1 MSKFFSNFARQ
12 KRRDLIQK
20 TNALPDTQA
29 VITYNIIRLK
39 EMITVTNLAIQ
50 FGKRVLYK
58 DVNIKFTQGNI
69 YGVIGA
75 NGAGKSTLLKAISGE
90 LEPNKGSVEL
100 GPGERLSVLDQDHFK
115 YDEYSVMDTVL
126 MGHQPLWE
134 NMKEREALYMKED
147 FNDEDGNRVAELEE
161 KFAEMD
167 GWNAESDAAQMLSNL
182 GIKEHLHSKQ
192 MSELSNN
199 EKVRVML
206 AKALFGNPDNLLLD
220 EPTNDLDLDTVQ
232 WLEEYLSNVEQ
243 TVLVVSHDRHFLD
256 AVSTQTVDIDFGKV
270 TVFSGNYSFWYESSQ
285 LALRQAQNQRQKA
298 EEKRKELE
306 EFIRRFSANVAKSK
320 QTTSRKKMLAK
331 LNVEE
336 IRPSSRKYPGIIF
349 QMEREP
355 GNQILEVEGLKA
367 VDADGTVLFD
377 NVNFNIEKG
386 QKVVFLSHNPK
397 AMTALFEI
405 INGNRKAEAGTFK
418 WGVTIT
424 TAYLPLDNTDFFKS
438 EMNLV
443 DWLSQFG
450 TGNEVVMKGFLGRM
464 LFSGEEV
471 LKKVNVLSGG
481 EKMRCMIARMQLK
494 NANCLILDTPTN
506 HLDLESIQAFNN
518 NLVGFKGNI
527 LFSSHEHE
535 FIQTVADRIIELT
548 PKGTIDKLMQYD
560 DYIYDEQL
568 KEQRNK
574 MYE

>member
-1 MSKFFSNFARQ
+1 
-12 KRRDLIQK
+12 
-20 TNALPDTQA
+20 
-29 VITYNIIRLK
+29 
-39 EMITVTNLAIQ
+39 MITVSNLAIQ

-58 DVNIKFTQGNI
+58 DVNLKFTHGNI
-69 YGVIGA
+69 YGIIGA
-75 NGAGKSTLLKAISGE
+75 NGAGKSTFLRAISGD

-100 GPGERLSVLDQDHFK
+100 GPGERLSVLEQDHFK
-115 YDEYSVMDTVL
+115 YDEFRVMDTVL

-134 NMKEREALYMKED
+134 NMKERERLYSKEEMTE
-147 FNDEDGNRVAELEE
+147 EDGNRAADLEL
-161 KFAEMD
+161 KFAEMN
-167 GWNAESDAAQMLSNL
+167 GWEAESNAAQLLQNL
-182 GIKEHLHSKQ
+182 GVAEDKHDKLVG
-192 MSELSNN
+192 ELSNT

-220 EPTNDLDLDTVQ
+220 EPTNDLDLDTVE

-270 TVFSGNYSFWYESSQ
+270 TMFAGNYSFWYESSQ
-285 LALRQAQNQRQKA
+285 LALRQAQNQKMKA
-298 EEKRKELE
+298 EEKKKQLE

-320 QTTSRKKMLAK
+320 QTTSRKKMLEK

-367 VDADGTVLFD
+367 VDEDGTVLFD
-377 NVNFNIEKG
+377 NVNFNIEKDE
-386 QKVVFLSHNPK
+386 KVVFLSHNPK

-405 INGNRKAEAGTFK
+405 INGNRKADAGDYK

-424 TAYLPLDNTDFFKS
+424 TAYLPLDNTEFFQS
-438 EMNLV
+438 DMNLI
-443 DWLSQFG
+443 DWLSQYG
-450 TGNEVVMKGFLGRM
+450 PGNEVAMKGYLGRM

-481 EKMRCMIARMQLK
+481 EKMRCMIARMQLQ
-494 NANCLILDTPTN
+494 NANCLILATTT
-506 HLDLESIQAFNN
+506 HHVDLESIQAFNN
-518 NLVGFKGNI
+518 NLIAFRGNV
-527 LFSSHEHE
+527 LFASHDHE
-535 FIQTVADRIIELT
+535 FINTVANRIIELT
-548 PKGTIDKLMQYD
+548 PSGTIDKLMSYD
-560 DYIYDEQL
+560 EYIYDEAI
-568 KEQRNK
+568 KEQKAK
-574 MYE
+574 MYNV